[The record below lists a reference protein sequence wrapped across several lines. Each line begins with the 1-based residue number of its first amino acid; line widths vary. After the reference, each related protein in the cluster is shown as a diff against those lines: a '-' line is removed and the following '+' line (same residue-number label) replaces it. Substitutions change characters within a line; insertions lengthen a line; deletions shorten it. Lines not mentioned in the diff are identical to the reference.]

1 MGYCDST
8 MLAALVAIISLAGC
22 LGQKDGGNFPTYC
35 YDKQAWM
42 AAIDKC
48 YTDQGLTMP
57 QAPKDD
63 GDWGSK
69 DRRDA
74 ALDVDKDGNWTK
86 PDGNWSKDSNE
97 TKPTS
102 VPGVTAVKDGVT
114 WVVDK
119 DGVWVKLESLG
130 RREGSW
136 DAWLGGKDGNWTKP
150 ENASKETWEAW
161 LGGRRAMTGDGSPD
175 QYCANRAA
183 YDAAA
188 TCTLNLERACT
199 PPDYMSLLPD
209 NNNMIQAGNILC
221 NNQNDINHLCNLN
234 NTD

>member
-1 MGYCDST
+1 MGAVGHLLWRVSYCDST

-74 ALDVDKDGNWTK
+74 ALDVGSKDGVDVDKEGNWTK
-86 PDGNWSKDSNE
+86 PDGDWSKDTAETKPTSAPGVTAVKDGVTWVVDKNGVWVKLESLGRRDLDKDVDWSKDNNWTKPAGNWSKDINE
-97 TKPTS
+97 TKPTT

-130 RREGSW
+130 RR
-136 DAWLGGKDGNWTKP
+136 DLDKDIDWSKDDNLTKP
-150 ENASKETWEAW
+150 D
-161 LGGRRAMTGDGSPD
+161 GD
-175 QYCANRAA
+175 
-183 YDAAA
+183 
-188 TCTLNLERACT
+188 L
-199 PPDYMSLLPD
+199 
-209 NNNMIQAGNILC
+209 
-221 NNQNDINHLCNLN
+221 
-234 NTD
+234 